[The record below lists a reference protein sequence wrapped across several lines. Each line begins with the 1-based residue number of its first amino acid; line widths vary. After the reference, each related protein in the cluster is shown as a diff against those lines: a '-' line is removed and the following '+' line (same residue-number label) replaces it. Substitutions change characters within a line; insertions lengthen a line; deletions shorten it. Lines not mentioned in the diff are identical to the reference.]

1 VLNETATSADH
12 PDMTDRQTRIYW
24 HRDLPPLDADAVA
37 EHTVDAVSDK
47 ADYHFD
53 RRDELWHDCAP
64 SLRAHLVERLEAELD
79 RLGGAYAHVLE
90 EDVTPHVDHANAQYW
105 LIGKARYTIYKRT

>member
-1 VLNETATSADH
+1 
-12 PDMTDRQTRIYW
+12 MTDRQTRIYW
-24 HRDLPPLDADAVA
+24 HRDLPPLDADVVA
-37 EHTVDAVSDK
+37 EHVVEAASDK

-64 SLRAHLVERLEAELD
+64 SLRAHLVERLESELD

-90 EDVTPHVDHANAQYW
+90 EDVTPHVDYANAQYW
-105 LIGKARYTIYKRT
+105 LIGRARYSLYKLAASR